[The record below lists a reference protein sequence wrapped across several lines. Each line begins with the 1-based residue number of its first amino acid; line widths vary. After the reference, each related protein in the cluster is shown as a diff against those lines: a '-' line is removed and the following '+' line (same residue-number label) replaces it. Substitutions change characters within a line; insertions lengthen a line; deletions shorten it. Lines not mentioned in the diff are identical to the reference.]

1 MDIKLPETGNNEH
14 NITHAAGDL
23 VAWILNDGKIGTLN
37 QCLGLAEAIGLNPVI
52 KIIEPRLPWRLL
64 PSNWWFRPLAAQK
77 PGAAALTPPWP
88 DVVICCG
95 RAAAAPTAEIGRLS
109 QGRTKVI
116 AVQDPRL
123 DPARF
128 DLIVVAI
135 HDALRG
141 PNVIVTE
148 GALNRMTPAKFA
160 QAASQFAPVFAD
172 LPRPLVAV
180 LLGGTNAHYRLD
192 QTGGAEIGQRLR
204 TLSDQTGAG
213 LVITPSRR
221 TDPAAVAALA
231 ASLDPARSWVWN
243 GEGDNPYFGMLALAD
258 HVLVT
263 ADSVSMASEAAATG
277 KPIHIL
283 DLPGGGGKFGTFH
296 ERMRELGIARPFE
309 GGLPSWSYAPL
320 NDTARAA
327 ERVRTILGLPPL

>member
-1 MDIKLPETGNNEH
+1 LPKIGNIEH
-14 NITHAAGDL
+14 NITQPEGDF

-37 QCLGLAEAIGLNPVI
+37 QCLGLAEAIGLDPVI

-64 PSNWWFRPLAAQK
+64 PSKWWIKPLAAQK
-77 PGAAALTPPWP
+77 RHAAQLAPPWP

-123 DPARF
+123 DPTRF

-160 QAASQFAPVFAD
+160 EAASRFAPVFAP
-172 LPRPLVAV
+172 LPKPLVAV
-180 LLGGTNAHYRLD
+180 LLGGTNTHYRLD
-192 QTGGAEIGQRLR
+192 GAGGAEIGQRLR
-204 TLSDQTGAG
+204 ALSDQTGAG

-221 TDPAAVAALA
+221 TDPAAVAAISA
-231 ASLDPARSWVWN
+231 ALDPARSWIWDGT
-243 GEGDNPYFGMLALAD
+243 GENPYFGMLGLAD

-263 ADSVSMASEAAATG
+263 ADSVSMASEAATTG

-283 DLPGGGGKFGTFH
+283 DLPGGGGKFGKFH
-296 ERMRELGIARPFE
+296 ERMRELGIARPFD
-309 GGLPSWSYAPL
+309 GNLTSWTYTPL

-327 ERVRTILGLPPL
+327 DRARALLGLPPL